1 MTESG
6 DVRDIV
12 QIVTDPIDSAGLI
25 ALMTGLRRDSSG
37 ALASFVGV
45 VRNEHQGRRVHH
57 LIYEAY
63 PPMAEQELKRIASEL
78 RSRWTIDGVSLV
90 HRLGRL
96 EVGEASVVVVVAAP
110 HRREALEACAF
121 GIERIKQ
128 SVPIWKKEFSDQ
140 GEEWIIGDPSR
151 P

>member
-1 MTESG
+1 VDG
-6 DVRDIV
+6 GCDIARV
-12 QIVTDPIDSAGLI
+12 TTDPSDSA
-25 ALMTGLRRDSSG
+25 ALVSLMSGLRRDSSG
-37 ALASFVGV
+37 AIASFIGV
-45 VRNEHQGRRVHH
+45 VRNEHGGRRVHH

-63 PPMAEQELKRIASEL
+63 PPMAEQELKRIAAEL
-78 RSRWTIDGVSLV
+78 RSRWAVDGVSLV

-96 EVGEASVVVVVAAP
+96 EVGEASVVVAVAAP
-110 HRREALEACAF
+110 HRREALEACAL